1 MAPRKAGYRRIH
13 DGHLLAQNR
22 SIYAGPDHLL
32 MVARDGSTEQYR
44 RYYYRDIQGIVIH
57 QTRMRIL
64 YMILPC
70 GLALPFIA
78 VMLLDSSV
86 GLFWMILVAL
96 ITAWNIYLGPTCDC
110 YLQTQ
115 TFVQR
120 LWTVNRVRRASRVVR
135 RLGGLVGPAQAD
147 LAQAAEVRRQELLA
161 VPPAPAPAA
170 PGAASPPLLPAD
182 QQVGAAQAPTAEA

>member
-1 MAPRKAGYRRIH
+1 MAPRKAGYRRIP

-44 RYYYRDIQGIVIH
+44 RYYYRDIQGILIH

-64 YMILPC
+64 YIV
-70 GLALPFIA
+70 LALGA
-78 VMLLDSSV
+78 ML
-86 GLFWMILVAL
+86 FMIPLWLAFPLLALLLVLL
-96 ITAWNIYLGPTCDC
+96 IIAWNIYLGPTCDC
-110 YLQTQ
+110 YLQTA

-120 LWTVNRVRRASRVVR
+120 LWTVNRVRRASRVVQ
-135 RLGGLVGPAQAD
+135 RLGDLVGPAQAD

-161 VPPAPAPAA
+161 VPPAPAP
-170 PGAASPPLLPAD
+170 GAASPALLPAD